1 MDNSSDFDNINE
13 FPVTKQDFEE
23 SLEKVKPAFTYKTE
37 RYEKWMKDYG
47 ST

>member
-1 MDNSSDFDNINE
+1 MDNSSDFDNIN
-13 FPVTKQDFEE
+13 TKKDFEE